1 MTAMAG
7 MSPLERQIQK
17 KRKEQFIAEQS
28 AIGAANERS
37 ALKEIL
43 GDMKSDPDR
52 DPEQVKR
59 LESGVSKLDDIRKA
73 AIAEALEDAKDVKEL
88 ESIAPD
94 TGRGKIGAPVDYRQV
109 ADANRADELQRKLE
123 GSRARLERLNLPYE
137 AGRLTGK
144 IAQRRRVMQ
153 ARAKAAAAGY
163 KLARLERL
171 ALAGERA
178 RVREERAL
186 ASQARS
192 EARLARQQRL
202 GFITA
207 GRQRKIIRLQTKQML
222 TSFEKPVSVKQ
233 HERGIP
239 GRPRRTRK
247 ATIITVT
254 SISGARARSSA
265 RVGPPKRR
273 RRRKGRRKR

>member
-123 GSRARLERLNLPYE
+123 GRLLNE
-137 AGRLTGK
+137 DG
-144 IAQRRRVMQ
+144 
-153 ARAKAAAAGY
+153 
-163 KLARLERL
+163 
-171 ALAGERA
+171 
-178 RVREERAL
+178 
-186 ASQARS
+186 
-192 EARLARQQRL
+192 
-202 GFITA
+202 
-207 GRQRKIIRLQTKQML
+207 
-222 TSFEKPVSVKQ
+222 
-233 HERGIP
+233 
-239 GRPRRTRK
+239 
-247 ATIITVT
+247 
-254 SISGARARSSA
+254 
-265 RVGPPKRR
+265 
-273 RRRKGRRKR
+273 